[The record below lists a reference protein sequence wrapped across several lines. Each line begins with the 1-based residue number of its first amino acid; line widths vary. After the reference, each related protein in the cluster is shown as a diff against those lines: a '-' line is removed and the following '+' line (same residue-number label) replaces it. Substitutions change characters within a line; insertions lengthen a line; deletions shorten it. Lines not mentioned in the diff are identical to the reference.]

1 VHIAIYFAIRKQN
14 YAKTLVDADRT
25 ALFLTDTRSRELY
38 ARVFDMGDET
48 EASVAAATHIQKEIR
63 SDSEKIP
70 YVFFQTFNIT

>member
-1 VHIAIYFAIRKQN
+1 MHIAIYFAIRKQN

-63 SDSEKIP
+63 
-70 YVFFQTFNIT
+70 